1 MSASTSASTKPMASS
16 TTSSLETAA
25 PAAEQVADDRSSR
38 GRAPLD
44 TVSLAT
50 LRALA
55 ARVDERLPHLLPAPE
70 TRPERVH
77 EAMLYAALGPGK
89 RLRPVLTLA
98 TAEMLSRGRLPERTT
113 DRVLDIACAVE
124 LVHAC
129 SLVLDDMPMMDDA
142 SLRRG
147 RETTHRVYGDDV
159 AVLASFGL
167 LTRAY
172 SLVAERAHQL
182 TLSRYTPED
191 LVHLLTE
198 AVGSHG
204 LVGGQALDLESR
216 HRALDLETLEYIH
229 SHKTG
234 ALFTAAAELGAM
246 AVDGRRRELAAVG
259 RYAKNLGLAFQ
270 IADDLL
276 DVQATVEETGKD
288 GHQDDEKLTFV
299 KLLGERGAEVLCG
312 ELLDF
317 AVDSV
322 RSFGRRA
329 APLRSL
335 AEVVRRRRR
344 L

>member
-1 MSASTSASTKPMASS
+1 MRVEPKSQ
-16 TTSSLETAA
+16 LRGL
-25 PAAEQVADDRSSR
+25 AAE
-38 GRAPLD
+38 
-44 TVSLAT
+44 
-50 LRALA
+50 
-55 ARVDERLPHLLPAPE
+55 VDERLPELLPPASARPE
-70 TRPERVH
+70 TVH
-77 EAMLYAALGPGK
+77 EAMLYAATGPGK
-89 RLRPVLTLA
+89 RLRPVLTL
-98 TAEMLSRGRLPERTT
+98 TVAEMLGPPSARRRR
-113 DRVLDIACAVE
+113 RVLDLACAVE

-142 SLRRG
+142 RLRRG

-167 LTRAY
+167 LNRAY

-182 TLSRYTPED
+182 TLSRYTAED
-191 LVHLLTE
+191 LLHLLTE

-216 HRALDLETLEYIH
+216 NRPLDLDTLEYIH

-246 AVDGRRRELAAVG
+246 AVDARRRDLAAVG

-276 DVQATVEETGKD
+276 DVLSTVEETGKD
-288 GHQDDEKLTFV
+288 GHQDDDKLTFV
-299 KLLGERGAEVLCG
+299 KLLGERGAETLCG

-322 RSFGRRA
+322 APFGRRA
-329 APLRSL
+329 EPLRAL
-335 AEVVRRRRR
+335 AEVVRRRGR